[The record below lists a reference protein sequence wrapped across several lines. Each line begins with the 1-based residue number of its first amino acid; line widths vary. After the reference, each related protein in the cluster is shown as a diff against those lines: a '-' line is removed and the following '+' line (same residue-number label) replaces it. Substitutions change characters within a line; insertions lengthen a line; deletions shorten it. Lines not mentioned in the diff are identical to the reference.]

1 MMIREVARYKSS
13 LFFGGVVLLSL
24 LLFVVL
30 IFSSIVGQIDSGSIF
45 SLDDRILS
53 LLKFTIY
60 QAFLSTVFSLL
71 IGLVLAWSLAHRSRF
86 FGRSLLIALFSSS
99 LVLPTLV
106 VAFGIIGIYGR
117 NGFLQSIGIDLGS
130 IYGLVGI
137 LLAHIYLNAS
147 YATRSLLHS
156 FDTISQNRYKLSY
169 SLGLTTWQRFWYVE
183 APALKSTLFGVA
195 STIFLLCFSSFAI
208 VLLLG
213 GSPAYSTLEV
223 AIYEAV
229 RIEFDLPYALNL
241 ALIQLS
247 IASVVVLI
255 SANQNQTTAD
265 LTSNKSKILWR
276 EKGSIKY
283 FQIAFIILFAIFFI
297 SPLVV
302 IVVDGLGADFGEI
315 FSDKLF
321 VKSLLTTL
329 ILATI
334 SAVLSLVF
342 TLVIADTKR
351 NFNLYHRLGKF
362 KISKFLNLVV
372 TFLSNIYLAIS
383 SLILGVGFFL
393 ISLRFSFS
401 NDIFAWV
408 VLVVANVLLTL
419 PFSLAIIAPIMQK
432 SAKRYDKLILSLG
445 LSKYEEWVDVDLP
458 YLKGSI
464 IYIFVLSF
472 CFSMG
477 DLGIIALFAS
487 DSFSTLPWY
496 LYGLLGSYQST
507 KAAGVAL
514 IMLVITLTLFL
525 IGVRFAK
532 DR

>member
-1 MMIREVARYKSS
+1 MIREVIRFKSS
-13 LFFGGVVLLSL
+13 LFFGTVVLLL
-24 LLFVVL
+24 LLFFVVL
-30 IFSSIVGQIDSGSIF
+30 IFSSIVGQIDGGFIF
-45 SLDDRILS
+45 SIDDRIVS
-53 LLKFTIY
+53 LLKFTLY
-60 QAFLSTVFSLL
+60 QAFLSTVFSLF
-71 IGLVLAWSLAHRSRF
+71 IGLVLAWSLAHRASF
-86 FGRSLLIALFSSS
+86 FGRDFLIALFSSS

-117 NGFLQSIGIDLGS
+117 NGFLQSIGIDFGS

-169 SLGLTTWQRFWYVE
+169 SLGLSVWQRFWYVE
-183 APALKSTLFGVA
+183 APALKSTFFGVA

-241 ALIQLS
+241 AIIQLS

-255 SANQNQTTAD
+255 FANQNSTISN

-276 EKGSIKY
+276 EKGFIKY
-283 FQIAFIILFAIFFI
+283 FQMAVIILFALFFI
-297 SPLVV
+297 SPIIV
-302 IVVDGLGADFGEI
+302 IIVDGMRADFDEI
-315 FSDKLF
+315 FSDDLF
-321 VKSLLTTL
+321 IKSLLTSL
-329 ILATI
+329 LLATI
-334 SAVLSLVF
+334 SATISLIF
-342 TLVIADTKR
+342 TLFIADTKR

-362 KISKFLNLVV
+362 KISKFLNLFV

-383 SLILGVGFFL
+383 SLILGLGFFL
-393 ISLRFSFS
+393 ISLWFSFS
-401 NDIFAWV
+401 NDSFAWV
-408 VLVVANVLLTL
+408 ALVVANVLLTL

-432 SAKRYDKLILSLG
+432 SAKRYDKLTLSLG
-445 LSKYEEWVDVDLP
+445 LSKYEEWVEVDLP
-458 YLKGSI
+458 YLKGSMV
-464 IYIFVLSF
+464 YLFVLSF

-487 DSFSTLPWY
+487 ESFTTLPWY
-496 LYGLLGSYQST
+496 LYGLLGSYQSA